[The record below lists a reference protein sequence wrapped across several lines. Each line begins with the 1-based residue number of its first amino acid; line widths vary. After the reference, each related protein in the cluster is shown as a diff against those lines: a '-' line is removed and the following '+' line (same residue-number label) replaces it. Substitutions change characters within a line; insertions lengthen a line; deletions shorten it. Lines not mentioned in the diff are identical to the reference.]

1 METAEQTKTSVDFEA
16 VDFTVGDRE
25 SMAALYEQTLKDFK
39 EGSIVTGKVLEIR
52 NNEVLIDI
60 GYKSEGVVSAHEF
73 RNMEEVA
80 IGDELN
86 VLLAQI
92 EDDNGMVVLSKQQA
106 DEKLQW
112 ERVLSSF
119 GEGSV
124 IEGVVKTRVRGGLIV
139 DVDGIEAFLPGSQID
154 VIPVHNTDTLLNN
167 RYEFKILKISEER
180 RNIILSRRELI
191 EERLRSKRKELME
204 SIEVGQRIVGKAK
217 NITDF
222 GVFVDLNG
230 MDGLLHIT
238 DMSWGRIRHPSEMVT
253 VGDEIEVVILDI
265 DRDRERV
272 SLGLKQSQPNPW
284 EDIGARYPVGS
295 RLRGKV
301 VNLVPYGAFV
311 EIEKGVEGLVHVSEM
326 SWTKRIARASDVVQ
340 VGDDCDVVVLG
351 VNKEEQKIALG
362 MRQTED
368 NPWDTVQARY
378 PVGSR
383 VHGKIRNFTSY
394 GAFVELEDGIDG
406 MIHVSDM
413 SWTRKVNHPSEV
425 LSKDEQVDAVV
436 LEVDPSN
443 SRISLG
449 LKQAA
454 EDPWTS
460 VVSKFKVGDKV
471 SGKVTK
477 VASFGAF
484 VDIGEGVDGLVHISQ
499 LSEGHVE
506 RVKDVLDVGA
516 DVEARIVRIDRAE
529 RRVGLSIKAGEI
541 PDAEFEA
548 QKDEGLEGLR
558 PGEHMVDLAGAF
570 DEALG
575 LSSST
580 EEWTP
585 GASDEAAKA
594 PAEEPEVSEPA
605 TEEAPSEETPAEE
618 ASEVAAEEA
627 PAEEAPAEEA
637 PAEEAPAEE
646 APAEEASAEEAPAEA
661 EAEAEPK
668 AEEDPKAE
676 EEPKA

>member
-60 GYKSEGVVSAHEF
+60 GYKSEGVVSTHEF

-204 SIEVGQRIVGKAK
+204 SLEVGQRILGKAK

-413 SWTRKVNHPSEV
+413 SWTRKINHPSEV
-425 LSKDEQVDAVV
+425 LEKAEKVEAVV
-436 LEVDPSN
+436 LEVDPDN
-443 SRISLG
+443 KRISLG
-449 LKQAA
+449 LKQAND
-454 EDPWTS
+454 DPWNS
-460 VVSKFKVGDKV
+460 ISSRFKVGDTV
-471 SGKVTK
+471 SGTVTK

-484 VDIGEGVDGLVHISQ
+484 VEIEEGIDGLVHISQ
-499 LSEGHVE
+499 ISDNHVE
-506 RVKDVLDVGA
+506 KVKDALDVGQS
-516 DVEARIVRIDRAE
+516 VTARVVKIDQGARRI
-529 RRVGLSIKAGEI
+529 GLSIKAMDM
-541 PDAEFEA
+541 PDDEFA
-548 QKDEGLEGLR
+548 RQQDDILADVLR
-558 PGEHMVDLAGAF
+558 PGEDMVDLAGAF
-570 DEALG
+570 DEAFG
-575 LSSST
+575 SIG
-580 EEWTP
+580 EVWHP
-585 GASDEAAKA
+585 GDKSDK
-594 PAEEPEVSEPA
+594 SDK
-605 TEEAPSEETPAEE
+605 TDKTD
-618 ASEVAAEEA
+618 
-627 PAEEAPAEEA
+627 
-637 PAEEAPAEE
+637 
-646 APAEEASAEEAPAEA
+646 
-661 EAEAEPK
+661 K
-668 AEEDPKAE
+668 K
-676 EEPKA
+676 